1 MRLKNYLQFIKESI
15 EDLEESPWKLTRDEI
30 LDFFT
35 EIIDNGYLVDVEF
48 GVVGNYRDKE
58 IFSEQV
64 LSGRDIRPA
73 YLINIIISR
82 NISNVDVTDA
92 LKFATSIISELADA
106 DYMLYD
112 VSELNIDT
120 IQIKRGIFVNSGDSF
135 RWTINSISVFVK
147 QKGEVSITQSQLS
160 QYYDWSVS
168 FEKDGQLFA
177 EIDLEDMADQILSR
191 SSSHKDP
198 LVKGQEVMWDYY
210 RVSDYYPDI
219 NSLFEYTLD
228 SENSKLLVE
237 SIIKELGGYL
247 QVINLIRDECSEQ
260 VYEKVKDMKEV
271 ELVDYLLSERFKKT
285 IEEIGLKTEVM
296 KEVRDVVA
304 NWEMGAHC
312 DDNYKEIISEFDR
325 IVKKALGDFHKVEK
339 EVTKHWTTSAGE
351 RREYKTEVTYFR
363 IPYSNDWI
371 IDVDIE
377 DLKDKNLNDIFRD
390 WLSEGSFNYEMN
402 PSFSDWGNVDKGEL
416 NKDIRSI
423 LR

>member
-1 MRLKNYLQFIKESI
+1 VWHVETCEYRKLDMDAVIIKGGLFIDG
-15 EDLEESPWKLTRDEI
+15 DLEAE
-30 LDFFT
+30 
-35 EIIDNGYLVDVEF
+35 
-48 GVVGNYRDKE
+48 NY
-58 IFSEQV
+58 
-64 LSGRDIRPA
+64 
-73 YLINIIISR
+73 
-82 NISNVDVTDA
+82 
-92 LKFATSIISELADA
+92 
-106 DYMLYD
+106 
-112 VSELNIDT
+112 
-120 IQIKRGIFVNSGDSF
+120 
-135 RWTINSISVFVK
+135 ISVFVK
-147 QKGEVSITQSQLS
+147 QKDEVSITQNQLS

-177 EIDLEDMADQILSR
+177 EMDLEDMSDYILSR
-191 SSSHKDP
+191 SSSYKDS

-210 RVSDYYPDI
+210 DISDYYPEI
-219 NSLFEYTLD
+219 NSLFEYTLN

-260 VYEKVKDMKEV
+260 VYERVKDMKEV
-271 ELVDYLLSERFKKT
+271 ELVDYLLSERFRKT

-325 IVKKALGDFHKVEK
+325 IVEKALGDFHKVEK

-363 IPYSNDWI
+363 IPYSNDLI
-371 IDVDIE
+371 IDLDIE
-377 DLKDKNLNDIFRD
+377 DLKDKNLNDIFKD
-390 WLSEGSFNYEMN
+390 WLSEQSFNYEMN
-402 PSFSDWGNVDKGEL
+402 PRFSDWGDVDKGEL

-423 LR
+423 LKRF

>member
-1 MRLKNYLQFIKESI
+1 MRLKKYLQFIRESV
-15 EDLEESPWKLTRDEI
+15 EEREVENLWKLNQDEI
-30 LDFFT
+30 LEFFT

-64 LSGRDIRPA
+64 LSGRNIRPA
-73 YLINIIISR
+73 YLIKIIPTR
-82 NISNVDVTDA
+82 DISNDDVTDA

-112 VSELNIDT
+112 EGGELDMDAVIIKGGLFIDADLEAENY
-120 IQIKRGIFVNSGDSF
+120 IL
-135 RWTINSISVFVK
+135 VFVK
-147 QKGEVSITQSQLS
+147 QKDRVSITQNQLS
-160 QYYDWSVS
+160 KYYDWSVT

-177 EIDLEDMADQILSR
+177 EIDLEDMADQILAR
-191 SSSHKDP
+191 RSSHKDS

-210 RVSDYYPDI
+210 DISYYYPEI
-219 NSLFEYTLD
+219 NSLFEYTLN

-247 QVINLIRDECSEQ
+247 QVINLIRDEGSEQ
-260 VYEKVKDMKEV
+260 VYEKVKDMKEG
-271 ELVDYLLSERFKKT
+271 ELVDYLLRERFRKT
-285 IEEIGLKTEVM
+285 IEEIGLETEVM

-325 IVKKALGDFHKVEK
+325 IVEKALGDFHKVEK
-339 EVTKHWTTSAGE
+339 EVTKHWTTSTGE

-371 IDVDIE
+371 IDLDIE
-377 DLKDKNLNDIFRD
+377 DLKDRNLNDIFRD
-390 WLSEGSFNYEMN
+390 WLSEERLSYEMN
-402 PSFSDWGNVDKGEL
+402 PRFSDWGDVDNKEL

-423 LR
+423 LK